1 MFAPLVNGV
10 RADIDRQI
18 DWARVEVHRQT
29 RYTVM
34 IGVLATMAALAA
46 LGAIIVGFIA
56 LYFWLTPQTGPFTAL
71 GAIGGGLL
79 LLALMLFV
87 PVFVWRR
94 PRIASRPRLQ
104 ITQPT
109 ALFRTLRQGS
119 YDKVMAGSD
128 QTQKLATSAPR
139 HSSRPVL
146 LGALVLAAIMGA
158 IAGRRLQRRASL
170 FN

>member
-18 DWARVEVHRQT
+18 EWAKVEVHRQT

-79 LLALMLFV
+79 LLALVLFV

-104 ITQPT
+104 ITQPM
-109 ALFRTLRQGS
+109 ALFRTLKQSS
-119 YDKVMAGSD
+119 YDKVIAGSD
-128 QTQKLATSAPR
+128 QTLKLATGTPR
-139 HSSRPVL
+139 HGSRSAL
-146 LGALVLAAIMGA
+146 LGALVLAAIIGL
-158 IAGRRLQRRASL
+158 IAGRRL
-170 FN
+170 

>member
-34 IGVLATMAALAA
+34 IGVLAGMALLAT
-46 LGAIIVGFIA
+46 LGAIIVGLIA
-56 LYFWLTPQTGPFTAL
+56 FYFWLAPQTDPFTAL

-87 PVFVWRR
+87 SVFAWRR

-109 ALFRTLRQGS
+109 ALFRTLRQGR
-119 YDKVMAGSD
+119 YDKVIAGSD
-128 QTQKLATSAPR
+128 QTLKLATSAPR
-139 HSSRPVL
+139 HSSRYAL

-158 IAGRRLQRRASL
+158 IAGRRV
-170 FN
+170 